1 MAKRSAKGRSTTGP
15 STKGTATKG
24 STSFTIK
31 VQALLTELALMRD
44 VEDHRTSIPV
54 LHNLRIVTETP
65 TSLKLTATD
74 LDVTL
79 TAQVD
84 AVITQPGAILVP
96 LGKLLAIT
104 KTLPK
109 TADISFQALE
119 QGGAQVTCE
128 RASFKLVA
136 PEIDSFPELP
146 KICEGTIQI
155 PATTIAT
162 MITSTI
168 FAITDEESRY
178 TLSGAKL
185 EIDQNSLRMVTTDG
199 HRLAKSED
207 KTTTIENPVEAL
219 IPEKALAALAKICA
233 AHDGPLTFAAD
244 ENHAHF
250 NVGSRVLIARLL
262 YGQFPDYKMVFPKDN
277 THSFTADVALFR
289 ETLRRVS
296 LMADERS
303 HSVRLE
309 VRTNGSLTLM
319 ATNSEGGQAIEDLPI
334 NLQQG
339 TTAPADAGDV
349 AVSIGF
355 NGRYILDALGSID
368 SDQATMTFKDANSQV
383 MILPAIPTTIDVANV
398 VMPMRI

>member
-1 MAKRSAKGRSTTGP
+1 MAKRAAQGR
-15 STKGTATKG
+15 
-24 STSFTIK
+24 TSFTMK
-31 VQALLTELALMRD
+31 VQALLKELAFMRD

-54 LHNLRIVTETP
+54 LHNLSIVTESP
-65 TSLKLTATD
+65 TALKLTATD
-74 LDVTL
+74 LDITL
-79 TAQVD
+79 TCQAE
-84 AVITQPGAILVP
+84 AVITQPGSILVP

-119 QGGAQVTCE
+119 QGGAKVTCE

-136 PEIDSFPELP
+136 PEVNSFPELP
-146 KICEGTIQI
+146 KAREGAIQI
-155 PATTIAT
+155 PASTIAS

-178 TLSGAKL
+178 TLSGGKL
-185 EIDQNSLRMVTTDG
+185 EIDQHSLRMVTTDG

-207 KTTTIENPVEAL
+207 KTTTVEKPVEAL

-233 AHDGPLTFAAD
+233 AHDGPLTFTAD
-244 ENHAHF
+244 ENHAYF

-262 YGQFPDYKMVFPKDN
+262 YGQFPDYQMVFPKDN
-277 THSFTADVALFR
+277 THSFTADVARFR
-289 ETLRRVS
+289 ETLKRVS

-303 HSVRLE
+303 HSVRLD

-319 ATNSEGGQAIEDLPI
+319 ATNTEGGQAVEDLPI
-334 NLQQG
+334 NLQEEEEG
-339 TTAPADAGDV
+339 STAHPDAGEV

-355 NGRYILDALGSID
+355 NGTYLLDALGSID
-368 SDQATMTFKDANSQV
+368 SDWSEPQK
-383 MILPAIPTTIDVANV
+383 
-398 VMPMRI
+398 